1 VNKKITLLEFNVI
14 KWALGTFGKQNPF
27 DCIYLASIWTIAS
40 IVISAKKLGLKFLSY
55 TVIKGVPL
63 LSVPFNSYFDPK
75 VCTNFCASLS
85 FSQQIFLK

>member
-1 VNKKITLLEFNVI
+1 MEKRDLLNSR
-14 KWALGTFGKQNPF
+14 
-27 DCIYLASIWTIAS
+27 YLASIWNIAS

-55 TVIKGVPL
+55 TVIKCVPL